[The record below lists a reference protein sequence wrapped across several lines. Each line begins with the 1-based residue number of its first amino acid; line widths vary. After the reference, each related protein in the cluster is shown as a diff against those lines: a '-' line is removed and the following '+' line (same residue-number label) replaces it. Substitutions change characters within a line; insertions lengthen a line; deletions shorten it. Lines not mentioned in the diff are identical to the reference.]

1 MNELISIV
9 ALAVIIGLFVKANG
23 WMERIGLLA
32 VLIAVVIA
40 FTLFKQG

>member
-9 ALAVIIGLFVKANG
+9 ALAVIIGIFVKANG
-23 WMERIGLLA
+23 WKERIAFIA
-32 VLIAVVIA
+32 VMVAVVIA